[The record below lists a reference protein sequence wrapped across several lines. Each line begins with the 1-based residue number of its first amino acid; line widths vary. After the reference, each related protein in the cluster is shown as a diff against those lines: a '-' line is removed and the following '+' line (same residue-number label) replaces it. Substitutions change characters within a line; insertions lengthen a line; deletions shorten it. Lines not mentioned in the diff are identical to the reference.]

1 MVTSSS
7 YNNFLYVFLSSGSY
21 FAYHSIRDSEY
32 INARMRRNL
41 GYGFIS
47 LSACCTAAM
56 VWLRATPWVARGRQQ
71 LSTAAGLRN
80 TLRLLTSRQMALL
93 AITMFYTGLHQV
105 SEQTHCLFHS
115 ILWY

>member
-1 MVTSSS
+1 
-7 YNNFLYVFLSSGSY
+7 
-21 FAYHSIRDSEY
+21 
-32 INARMRRNL
+32 MRRNL

-105 SEQTHCLFHS
+105 SKQTHCLFPS
-115 ILWY
+115 ISETYL

>member
-7 YNNFLYVFLSSGSY
+7 YNNFLYVFLSTGSY
-21 FAYHSIRDSEY
+21 FAYHSIRDCEY

-71 LSTAAGLRN
+71 QSTAAGLRS

-105 SEQTHCLFHS
+105 SKETH
-115 ILWY
+115 